1 MPSTPCIPTQTLV
14 QRIYQGFTGPCLH
27 PNYPHTT
34 LGKLTRLNRSSVQIF
49 LATKVSVYKSQ
60 VLRCTEPF
68 PSSNASR
75 GHPGLCLQAHAC
87 PQVLGVQSTRPC
99 EFEGMALV
107 IEHTDIK
114 KNIFFHLCPTVRDMG
129 VYPVGS

>member
-27 PNYPHTT
+27 PKYPHTT

-75 GHPGLCLQAHAC
+75 GHPRALSPSTCLPTSLSNLAHRC
-87 PQVLGVQSTRPC
+87 QKQNKTK
-99 EFEGMALV
+99 
-107 IEHTDIK
+107 TNKQTNKQNNK
-114 KNIFFHLCPTVRDMG
+114 KQTKTIPKLP
-129 VYPVGS
+129 